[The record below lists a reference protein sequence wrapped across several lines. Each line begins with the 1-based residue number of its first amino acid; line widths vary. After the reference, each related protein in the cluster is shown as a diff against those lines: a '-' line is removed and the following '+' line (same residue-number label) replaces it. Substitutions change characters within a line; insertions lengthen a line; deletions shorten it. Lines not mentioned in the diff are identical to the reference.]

1 MAATV
6 QELMDR
12 LGPIAEAYDR
22 EHRDDLVSE
31 VHEAERAL
39 GAAVRRLERLAGSA

>member
-6 QELMDR
+6 QELVNR

-22 EHRDDLVSE
+22 DNRDDLVSE

-39 GAAVRRLERLAGSA
+39 TAAVRRLERLAGSS